1 MQKPAKFREYA
12 EECRRLAEQATG
24 KNRTTL
30 LIIAD
35 AWTNCALE
43 AERNLKSR
51 EKTVDRPNAADGS
64 QPNSSPEPD

>member
-1 MQKPAKFREYA
+1 
-12 EECRRLAEQATG
+12 LAEQATG